1 MVNVFN
7 SIRATPLRRVGWRRG
22 RGTVLRNDHAIQ
34 MKVRRGFEP
43 VSEVSHGE
51 ERRVREG
58 EIGWVGGRRG
68 DGRRSKTDF
77 SIMLATKGPGM
88 GELKGEK

>member
-1 MVNVFN
+1 MF
-7 SIRATPLRRVGWRRG
+7 SIPLGRRRCAAWVGAG
-22 RGTVLRNDHAIQ
+22 ERGTVLRNDHAIQ

-77 SIMLATKGPGM
+77 SIMLATKGPSL
-88 GELKGEK
+88 GELKREK

>member
-7 SIRATPLRRVGWRRG
+7 SIRATPLRRAGWRQG

-43 VSEVSHGE
+43 DSEVSHGE
-51 ERRVREG
+51 ERRNR
-58 EIGWVGGRRG
+58 VGGRTTGADRKLTFPLCSRQK
-68 DGRRSKTDF
+68 DQH
-77 SIMLATKGPGM
+77 
-88 GELKGEK
+88 GEVEGGEVA

>member
-7 SIRATPLRRVGWRRG
+7 SIRATPLRRAGSRQG
-22 RGTVLRNDHAIQ
+22 RGTALRNDHAIQ

-51 ERRVREG
+51 ERRNR
-58 EIGWVGGRRG
+58 VGGPALSG
-68 DGRRSKTDF
+68 WADDGRRSKTDF
-77 SIMLATKGPGM
+77 SIMLATKEASM
-88 GELKGEK
+88 AKMKGEK